1 MFTAGSDS
9 LTSFVFGEPTGL
21 VANLDGTGADLV
33 YTRTLDGQTITYNTT
48 DSLIRARNDMVK
60 QLIGQANALK
70 PARRNKQTQLY
81 QAGRG
86 YY

>member
-1 MFTAGSDS
+1 MAVTQTDIDS
-9 LTSFVFGEPTGL
+9 LNTAIAS
-21 VANLDGTGADLV
+21 GTRSV
-33 YTRTLDGQTITYNTT
+33 TLDGQTITYNTT

-86 YY
+86 YQ